1 MAAELTLTGEEV
13 TASTTQT
20 QVTCVVPEILQPSP
34 SVETSATFDCTADSE
49 KRDGDIVMGNPEP
62 HLSELYLPQNDN
74 NLPAWLTQT
83 IKYLRSVS
91 EEISWQN
98 LVTEFIAF
106 EKSGPPQGV
115 SQVFHLW
122 RLTLM

>member
-20 QVTCVVPEILQPSP
+20 QATCVVREILQPPP
-34 SVETSATFDCTADSE
+34 SVETSAAFDCTVDSE
-49 KRDGDIVMGNPEP
+49 KRDDDIVMGNPEP
-62 HLSELYLPQNDN
+62 PLSELYLPQNNN

-115 SQVFHLW
+115 SQVFHL
-122 RLTLM
+122 

>member
-1 MAAELTLTGEEV
+1 MTAEPTLTGEEV
-13 TASTTQT
+13 AASTTQT
-20 QVTCVVPEILQPSP
+20 QATCVVPEILQPPP
-34 SVETSATFDCTADSE
+34 SVETSAAFDCTVDSE
-49 KRDGDIVMGNPEP
+49 KRDDDIVMGNPEP
-62 HLSELYLPQNDN
+62 PLSELCLPQNDN

-98 LVTEFIAF
+98 LVTEFITF

-115 SQVFHLW
+115 SQVPICDV
-122 RLTLM
+122 